1 MEKPI
6 EYTTLHDVDMRKE
19 QLLHEI
25 RKDSKQMDKLTR
37 QLFAPA
43 EPLRNKRGG
52 LRLQGMMNMGAN
64 VFDGLLL
71 AWKLYRKL
79 R

>member
-6 EYTTLHDVDMRKE
+6 EYTTLHDIDMRKE

-25 RKDSKQMDKLTR
+25 RKDNKQMDKLTR
-37 QLFAPA
+37 QLFTPA

-52 LRLQGMMNMGAN
+52 LRIQGIMNMGVN